1 MITERDT
8 DLMQVELDAY
18 LENLLKEFMAG
29 YLGDRGD
36 EGSLGEIQNGILYD
50 QEGRQPAEDSE
61 GQRDS
66 LRLAPGGEPRGADPF
81 GGGGTP
87 IT

>member
-1 MITERDT
+1 MITERET
-8 DLMQVELDAY
+8 DLIQVEIDAY
-18 LENLLKEFMAG
+18 VENLLKEFMAAH
-29 YLGDRGD
+29 LGERGD
-36 EGSLGEIQNGILYD
+36 GILYD
-50 QEGRQPAEDSE
+50 QEGRQPVSDSE
-61 GQRDS
+61 GERDQ

>member
-36 EGSLGEIQNGILYD
+36 GILYD

-61 GQRDS
+61 GAGDQ